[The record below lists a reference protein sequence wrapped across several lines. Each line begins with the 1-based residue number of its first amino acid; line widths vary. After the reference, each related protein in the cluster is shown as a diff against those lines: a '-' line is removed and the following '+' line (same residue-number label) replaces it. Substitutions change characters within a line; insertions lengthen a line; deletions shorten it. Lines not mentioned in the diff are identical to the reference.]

1 MSFLSLEDYKVVCCP
16 ADLDVISQSDPANRE
31 RAERAA
37 MEEIAG
43 YVRSRYDIAAAFAAS
58 GPDRNDLLVQI
69 AVAISLWWLGQ
80 WLGMVGSDARELL
93 YKNAIDRLK
102 DIQNGKFTP
111 DFPEYPLGDDGSG
124 LSIGDSMRFGTMT
137 RQHYDW

>member
-58 GPDRNDLLVQI
+58 G
-69 AVAISLWWLGQ
+69 A
-80 WLGMVGSDARELL
+80 
-93 YKNAIDRLK
+93 
-102 DIQNGKFTP
+102 
-111 DFPEYPLGDDGSG
+111 
-124 LSIGDSMRFGTMT
+124 
-137 RQHYDW
+137 